1 MPAAGTERQTPDVRQ
16 HPMNITL
23 DSSAL
28 STFAASL
35 ATLPNDEM
43 RKAKSLFIRNAIAD
57 YRMTIKSSKGF
68 LIVMGVMS
76 IIPVFLVVFI
86 PTLLGYRAAK
96 ENGKQKI
103 RNALEVWKD
112 DLGEDY
118 QLLAREIEEP

>member
-1 MPAAGTERQTPDVRQ
+1 
-16 HPMNITL
+16 MNITL

-28 STFAASL
+28 TTFAASL
-35 ATLPNDEM
+35 ATLPKDEM

-68 LIVMGVMS
+68 LIVMGIMS

-86 PTLLGYRAAK
+86 PAYLGYRAAK

-118 QLLAREIEEP
+118 LLSARELEEP